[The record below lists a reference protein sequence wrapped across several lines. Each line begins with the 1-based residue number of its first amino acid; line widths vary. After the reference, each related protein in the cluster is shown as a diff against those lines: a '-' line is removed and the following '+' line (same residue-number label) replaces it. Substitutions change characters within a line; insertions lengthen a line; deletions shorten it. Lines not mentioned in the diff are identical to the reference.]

1 MAASNFRDEQL
12 VLAEVTYP
20 ETHRHVSPQTF
31 PLLFAGKPLTETPC
45 DLFHAVQNYSPFVF
59 NCKLLTLAETAAFL
73 ATQPETY
80 EGL

>member
-1 MAASNFRDEQL
+1 MLVDHQL
-12 VLAEVTYP
+12 VRADVTYP
-20 ETHRHVSPQTF
+20 EKHRHVSPQTF
-31 PLLFAGKPLTETPC
+31 PIIFAGKPLVEIPC
-45 DLFHAVQNYSPFVF
+45 DLFHGIQNYSPFVF